1 MTIIYAVSGVL
12 AVAVSAN
19 LVLTARLARTVRQ
32 IPDSRPALAGGP
44 DQFSLPP
51 GYEVPPFEAMSVKG
65 QVVSLTGMAEFVV
78 GFFMVGCPPCQA
90 AVDDYAALAERLAD
104 TGVTAIAVIRY
115 EALDLEKPALR
126 HELASETE
134 RLSRTTVVVREEG
147 DGGIISAFNVTA
159 YPLFYRV
166 RQEGETH
173 VVIAE
178 APTTRH
184 FHLLEP
190 V

>member
-1 MTIIYAVSGVL
+1 MTIIYAVCGIL

-19 LVLTARLARTVRQ
+19 LILTARLAGTVRQ
-32 IPDSRPALAGGP
+32 TSALSKALLDNP

-51 GYEVPPFEAMSVKG
+51 GYEVPPFEAMSVLG
-65 QVVSLTGMAEFVV
+65 QPVSMGAMEEFVV
-78 GFFMVGCPPCQA
+78 GFFMVGCPPCNA
-90 AVDDYAALAERLAD
+90 AVDEYAALAERLAD
-104 TGVTAIAVIRY
+104 NGVTAIAVIRY
-115 EALDLEKPALR
+115 EAPDLEKPALR

-134 RLSRTTVVVREEG
+134 RLSRHAVVVHEEG
-147 DGGIISAFNVTA
+147 DGGIITAFNVTA

-166 RQEGETH
+166 RQEGEER

-184 FHLLEP
+184 FDRLEP